1 MRKLK
6 LTQAR
11 RERFLKALADTGSV
25 TTAVAAAGT
34 SRTRVYELR
43 KVDPAFAAAWAE
55 AEDIAADRLA
65 DEARRRAMEGV
76 PIPLVSAGK
85 LVRDDNGQPIM
96 VRRYS
101 DNLLMALLKAHRL
114 PRCGRSARF
123 PLLLLQSAAD
133 APNAMASIAAA
144 VAEGTITPAEAGELS
159 RLVETY
165 IKALHAQSA
174 SQKTGDAIS
183 RYNTDDLN
191 KARQRNLDLIEQV
204 PRCAAR
210 ASGEIAHRSRSITS
224 MATGAGCGPLR
235 QSLVKIYPQF
245 GG

>member
-123 PLLLLQSAAD
+123 PLLLQSAAD
-133 APNAMASIAAA
+133 APNALASIAAA

-174 SQKTGDAIS
+174 SQTTGDAIS

-191 KARQRNLDLIEQV
+191 KARQRNLDLVEQV
-204 PRCAAR
+204 ARRLKAQPRLADDSQNEA
-210 ASGEIAHRSRSITS
+210 GEPTS
-224 MATGAGCGPLR
+224 
-235 QSLVKIYPQF
+235 
-245 GG
+245 

>member
-11 RERFLKALADTGSV
+11 RERFLRALADTGSV
-25 TTAVAAAGT
+25 TAVAAAGT

-144 VAEGTITPAEAGELS
+144 VAEGTITPAEAGELF

-174 SQKTGDAIS
+174 LQRTGDAIS
-183 RYNTDDLN
+183 RDNTDDLN
-191 KARQRNLDLIEQV
+191 EVRQRNLDLIEQI
-204 PRCAAR
+204 AR
-210 ASGEIAHRSRSITS
+210 RQRLADDSQNEAGERTS
-224 MATGAGCGPLR
+224 
-235 QSLVKIYPQF
+235 
-245 GG
+245 

>member
-1 MRKLK
+1 MFPSEEAAVTHPGPVCPKASRPWTGALTMRKLK

-85 LVRDDNGQPIM
+85 LVRDDNGQ
-96 VRRYS
+96 
-101 DNLLMALLKAHRL
+101 
-114 PRCGRSARF
+114 
-123 PLLLLQSAAD
+123 
-133 APNAMASIAAA
+133 
-144 VAEGTITPAEAGELS
+144 
-159 RLVETY
+159 Y

-174 SQKTGDAIS
+174 SQTTGDTIS
-183 RYNTDDLN
+183 TDDLN

>member
-1 MRKLK
+1 MPESQSTLDGGSYYEEIEAHPGTTR
-6 LTQAR
+6 T
-11 RERFLKALADTGSV
+11 FLKALADTGSV

-55 AEDIAADRLA
+55 AEDLAADRLA

-174 SQKTGDAIS
+174 SQTTGDAIS

-191 KARQRNLDLIEQV
+191 EARQRNLDLVEQV
-204 PRCAAR
+204 ARRLKAQPRLADDSQNEA
-210 ASGEIAHRSRSITS
+210 GEPTS
-224 MATGAGCGPLR
+224 
-235 QSLVKIYPQF
+235 
-245 GG
+245 

>member
-1 MRKLK
+1 MPESQSTLDGGSYYEEIEAHPGTTR
-6 LTQAR
+6 T
-11 RERFLKALADTGSV
+11 FLKALADTGSV

-76 PIPLVSAGK
+76 PIPVVSAGK
-85 LVRDDNGQPIM
+85 LVRDDNGQ
-96 VRRYS
+96 
-101 DNLLMALLKAHRL
+101 
-114 PRCGRSARF
+114 
-123 PLLLLQSAAD
+123 
-133 APNAMASIAAA
+133 
-144 VAEGTITPAEAGELS
+144 
-159 RLVETY
+159 Y

-174 SQKTGDAIS
+174 AQTTGDAIS
-183 RYNTDDLN
+183 TDDLN

-224 MATGAGCGPLR
+224 MATGCWLR
-235 QSLVKIYPQF
+235 PAPSKSRQNLSTVRWITLLRTSERWDRFRVKSDLSLTLPKI
-245 GG
+245 

>member
-144 VAEGTITPAEAGELS
+144 VAEGYDYAG
-159 RLVETY
+159 
-165 IKALHAQSA
+165 
-174 SQKTGDAIS
+174 
-183 RYNTDDLN
+183 
-191 KARQRNLDLIEQV
+191 
-204 PRCAAR
+204 
-210 ASGEIAHRSRSITS
+210 
-224 MATGAGCGPLR
+224 
-235 QSLVKIYPQF
+235 
-245 GG
+245 

>member
-43 KVDPAFAAAWAE
+43 KVDPAFTAAWAE
-55 AEDIAADRLA
+55 AEDLAADRLA

-123 PLLLLQSAAD
+123 PLLLLQWPPMRLMRWPRLQRQSPRVRLRRLRRANSLGLSKLTSKPSTLK
-133 APNAMASIAAA
+133 APCR
-144 VAEGTITPAEAGELS
+144 G
-159 RLVETY
+159 LVT
-165 IKALHAQSA
+165 
-174 SQKTGDAIS
+174 
-183 RYNTDDLN
+183 
-191 KARQRNLDLIEQV
+191 
-204 PRCAAR
+204 
-210 ASGEIAHRSRSITS
+210 RSR
-224 MATGAGCGPLR
+224 ATTPMISTRCGR
-235 QSLVKIYPQF
+235 ET
-245 GG
+245 

>member
-11 RERFLKALADTGSV
+11 RERFLRALADTGSV
-25 TTAVAAAGT
+25 TAVAAAGT

-85 LVRDDNGQPIM
+85 LVRDDNGQ
-96 VRRYS
+96 
-101 DNLLMALLKAHRL
+101 
-114 PRCGRSARF
+114 
-123 PLLLLQSAAD
+123 
-133 APNAMASIAAA
+133 
-144 VAEGTITPAEAGELS
+144 
-159 RLVETY
+159 Y

-174 SQKTGDAIS
+174 SQTTGDTIS
-183 RYNTDDLN
+183 TDDLN

-235 QSLVKIYPQF
+235 QSLVKIYPQS

>member
-11 RERFLKALADTGSV
+11 RERFLRALADTGSV
-25 TTAVAAAGT
+25 TAVAAAGT

-85 LVRDDNGQPIM
+85 LVRDDNGQ
-96 VRRYS
+96 
-101 DNLLMALLKAHRL
+101 
-114 PRCGRSARF
+114 
-123 PLLLLQSAAD
+123 
-133 APNAMASIAAA
+133 
-144 VAEGTITPAEAGELS
+144 
-159 RLVETY
+159 Y

-174 SQKTGDAIS
+174 SQTTGDAIS

-191 KARQRNLDLIEQV
+191 EARQRNLDLVEQV
-204 PRCAAR
+204 ARRLKAQPRLADDSQNEA
-210 ASGEIAHRSRSITS
+210 GEPTS
-224 MATGAGCGPLR
+224 
-235 QSLVKIYPQF
+235 
-245 GG
+245 

>member
-6 LTQAR
+6 LIQAR

-114 PRCGRSARF
+114 PRCRRSARF

-174 SQKTGDAIS
+174 SQTTGDAIS

-191 KARQRNLDLIEQV
+191 EARQRNLDLVEQV
-204 PRCAAR
+204 ARRLKAQPRLADDSQNEA
-210 ASGEIAHRSRSITS
+210 GEPTS
-224 MATGAGCGPLR
+224 
-235 QSLVKIYPQF
+235 
-245 GG
+245 

>member
-76 PIPLVSAGK
+76 PIPVVSAGK

-123 PLLLLQSAAD
+123 PLLLLQWPPMRLMRWPRLQRQSPRVRLRRLRRASSLGLSKLTSKPSTLK
-133 APNAMASIAAA
+133 APCR
-144 VAEGTITPAEAGELS
+144 
-159 RLVETY
+159 RLVT
-165 IKALHAQSA
+165 
-174 SQKTGDAIS
+174 
-183 RYNTDDLN
+183 
-191 KARQRNLDLIEQV
+191 
-204 PRCAAR
+204 
-210 ASGEIAHRSRSITS
+210 RSR
-224 MATGAGCGPLR
+224 ATTE
-235 QSLVKIYPQF
+235 
-245 GG
+245 